1 MKKRNHLSFEERNII
16 ERLVQ
21 EGKSNKAIAEAVG
34 RSRST
39 IGRELEGN
47 CWRLRCREYR
57 SEVAEGIAKKR
68 QKRERKLRISRGTW
82 QKIFEFYNA
91 DWSREQISGA
101 LKLQCVG
108 VNHES
113 IYRRI
118 YAEIRAIRKKLREL
132 FEKSFP

>member
-1 MKKRNHLSFEERNII
+1 MK
-16 ERLVQ
+16 
-21 EGKSNKAIAEAVG
+21 EGKSNKAIAEALG

-39 IGRELEGN
+39 IGRELERD
-47 CWRLRCREYR
+47 CWRLKCREYR

-68 QKRERKLRISRGTW
+68 QKRERKLRISRETW

-91 DWSREQISGA
+91 DWSPEQISGA
-101 LKLQCVG
+101 LKLQGVG
-108 VNHES
+108 VSHES

-132 FEKSFP
+132 FGKSFP